1 MTVSEELSMSRHR
14 NPICQSS
21 GKIRYRERRDVKF
34 ALQRA
39 DGDRSRAR
47 LNNVTCSR
55 RETSGYLCSDCDG
68 WHLTSQQA
76 RPAKIVP
83 RAPFSVRMPGPAA
96 EAIRRMATAS
106 TFTASPA

>member
-1 MTVSEELSMSRHR
+1 MSRHR

-34 ALQRA
+34 ALRRA
-39 DGDRSRAR
+39 DVDRSRAR
-47 LNNVTCSR
+47 LSDVACSR

-76 RPAKIVP
+76 RPDRYVP
-83 RAPFSVRMPGPAA
+83 RPFSVHVPGPAS

-106 TFTASPA
+106 RLTASRLAASAA